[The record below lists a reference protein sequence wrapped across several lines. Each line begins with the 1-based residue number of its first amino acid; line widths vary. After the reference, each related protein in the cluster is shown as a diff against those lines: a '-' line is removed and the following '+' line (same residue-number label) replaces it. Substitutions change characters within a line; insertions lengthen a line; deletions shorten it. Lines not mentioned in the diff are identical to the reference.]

1 MKTFRESIIDIPRKT
16 YAPGV
21 FDDEDTDNSYGYV
34 PENRPIEEYLHYG
47 LVPLDKPAGPTSH
60 EVVSSVKR
68 LLGANKAGHSGTLDP
83 GVTGLLPIGLG
94 AATKSLSV
102 LLLQPKEYIAIAR
115 LHEPVDDEKIK
126 RVFLEFKCE
135 IYQRPPQ
142 RSSVKR
148 ATRTRTIHNLDILEQ
163 KGKLLVIKVLCDAGT
178 YIRIGEVLGPGATMV
193 ELRRTKVCHLSEDHG
208 LTRLH
213 DLSYAKN
220 LYDTSTDD
228 KILRELIKPVES
240 VTSLLKR
247 IVIKDSAVDAVC
259 HGAQLAI
266 PGLLYISDNIIP
278 GDKLAFYTLKGELVS
293 IGDAKLSSENI
304 SSSEKGIAASPSRV
318 IMREGTYPKLWK
330 KKN

>member
-1 MKTFRESIIDIPRKT
+1 M
-16 YAPGV
+16 
-21 FDDEDTDNSYGYV
+21 
-34 PENRPIEEYLHYG
+34 
-47 LVPLDKPAGPTSH
+47 
-60 EVVSSVKR
+60 
-68 LLGANKAGHSGTLDP
+68 
-83 GVTGLLPIGLG
+83 
-94 AATKSLSV
+94 
-102 LLLQPKEYIAIAR
+102 
-115 LHEPVDDEKIK
+115 
-126 RVFLEFKCE
+126 
-135 IYQRPPQ
+135 
-142 RSSVKR
+142 
-148 ATRTRTIHNLDILEQ
+148 
-163 KGKLLVIKVLCDAGT
+163 
-178 YIRIGEVLGPGATMV
+178 
-193 ELRRTKVCHLSEDHG
+193 
-208 LTRLH
+208 H